1 MSNEILSS
9 EVSIFLLQIRGMG
22 LKHRYLRQN
31 YACIVLHSEA
41 TKQLIMT
48 DLTVPFEF
56 NMEEHHQLKLAKY
69 DDVAQE
75 LRSTGTIS

>member
-1 MSNEILSS
+1 MATD
-9 EVSIFLLQIRGMG
+9 
-22 LKHRYLRQN
+22 LKGFQTKPDVMKQSRMRPDL
-31 YACIVLHSEA
+31 VLHSEA

-48 DLTVPFEF
+48 KLIVPFEF